1 MKCPYTC
8 YHLHDVQF
16 FISGVIEGSPSCCG
30 DVAVY
35 AASGKLPK
43 EEIQMGQYK
52 EDIQMGQYKEE
63 IQMGQ
68 YKEEIQMDN
77 TVVTKKNEMSLY
89 LLPST

>member
-16 FISGVIEGSPSCCG
+16 FISGVIAGSPSCRG

-52 EDIQMGQYKEE
+52 EE
-63 IQMGQ
+63 IHMGQ

-89 LLPST
+89 LLPYTRCAFLHFRS